1 MKKVKLNDLGR
12 GVHFYLE
19 DKAQAVAVSNETG
32 MAIGITLEGEKTEFV
47 VVRHF
52 PECAQQDAPEGYTLV
67 EAAVDLCNAPFDKG
81 GNNDWRYS
89 SLRTWLNGGYLDLLL
104 ESFPKLKD
112 AAVTFQ
118 RDLTA
123 DDGLKDYGTC
133 VDTVSLLT
141 ADEYRENR
149 DIYMDP
155 PGTWRWLIT
164 PDSTPSGGGSSYAR
178 SVYSDGTLSYSSAY
192 YGSRGVRPVLYLKS
206 DLLVSVEGVD
216 ECKDELTPEQKE
228 TALYEAAVEKFG
240 EDAQMLIAVEE
251 LGELSKALLKWLRYK
266 NFDQGRREELLRAI
280 AEERADVSIMLN
292 QLEVMFGENSEAEA
306 EKLDH
311 LADLVGLPRLDFPR
325 KEDDE

>member
-12 GVHFYLE
+12 GVHFFLENFIE
-19 DKAQAVAVSNETG
+19 DKKV
-32 MAIGITLEGEKTEFV
+32 EFV

-52 PECAQQDAPEGYTLV
+52 PECGEAQSPEGYTLV
-67 EAAVDLCNAPFDKG
+67 EAAEDLCKAAFDNG
-81 GNNDWRYS
+81 WCNDWRTAG
-89 SLRTWLNGGYLDLLL
+89 LRKYLHEDYLPKLL
-104 ESFPKLKD
+104 ESFPELKD
-112 AAVTFQ
+112 AAVTFL

-133 VDTVSLLT
+133 TDTVSLLT
-141 ADEYRENR
+141 ADEYKANR

-164 PDSTPSGGGSSYAR
+164 PDSTPSGGGSSFAR
-178 SVYSDGTLSYSSAY
+178 VVDADGTLRDNSAY
-192 YGSRGVRPVLYLKS
+192 VGGGRVRPALYLKS
-206 DLLVSVEGVD
+206 GLLVSVEGVD
-216 ECKDELTPEQKE
+216 EDKDELTPEQKE

-266 NFDQGRREELLRAI
+266 NFDQGRRDELLKAI
-280 AEERADVSIMLN
+280 AEERADVGIMLN
-292 QLEVMFGENSEAEA
+292 QLEVIFGENSEAEA
-306 EKLDH
+306 EKLDY

-325 KEDDE
+325 KEGGETCECS

>member
-12 GVHFYLE
+12 GVHFFLENFIE
-19 DKAQAVAVSNETG
+19 DKKV
-32 MAIGITLEGEKTEFV
+32 EFV
-47 VVRHF
+47 ILRHDT
-52 PECAQQDAPEGYTLV
+52 EHAEDGAPDGYTLV
-67 EAAVDLCNAPFDKG
+67 EAAEDLCKAPFDAD
-81 GNNDWRYS
+81 GNNDWREA
-89 SLRTWLNGGYLDLLL
+89 SLRKYLNEEYLNELL
-104 ESFPKLKD
+104 ESFPELE
-112 AAVTFQ
+112 AAASPFI

-123 DDGLKDYGTC
+123 DDGLKDYGC
-133 VDTVSLLT
+133 CADTVSLLT
-141 ADEYRENR
+141 ADEYRQNR

-164 PDSTPSGGGSSYAR
+164 PDSTPSGGGSSFAR
-178 SVYSDGTLSYSSAY
+178 YVYSDGTLLSYYAY
-192 YGSRGVRPVLYLKS
+192 RGNGGVRPALYLKS

-216 ECKDELTPEQKE
+216 EDKDELTPEQKE

-266 NFDQGRREELLRAI
+266 NFDHGRREELLKAI
-280 AEERADVSIMLN
+280 AEERADVGIMLN
-292 QLEVMFGENSEAEA
+292 QLEVIFGENSEAEA

-325 KEDDE
+325 KEDGETCECS

>member
-1 MKKVKLNDLGR
+1 MKKVELNDLGR
-12 GVHFYLE
+12 GVHFFLENFIE
-19 DKAQAVAVSNETG
+19 DKKV
-32 MAIGITLEGEKTEFV
+32 EFV
-47 VVRHF
+47 ILRH
-52 PECAQQDAPEGYTLV
+52 DAEAAENGAPDGYTLV

-89 SLRTWLNGGYLDLLL
+89 SLRTWLNGCYLDKLL
-104 ESFPKLKD
+104 EDFPKLKD

-133 VDTVSLLT
+133 VDTVSMLT

-164 PDSTPSGGGSSYAR
+164 PDSTPSGGGSSFAR
-178 SVYSDGTLSYSSAY
+178 SVDSGGTLNNDHAF
-192 YGSRGVRPVLYLKS
+192 YGRGGVRPVLYLKS

-216 ECKDELTPEQKE
+216 EDKDELTPEQKE

-240 EDAQMLIAVEE
+240 EDAQMLIAVEK
-251 LGELSKALLKWLRYK
+251 LGELSKDLLKWLRYK
-266 NFDQGRREELLRAI
+266 NFDQGRREELLKAI
-280 AEERADVSIMLN
+280 SEERADVSIMLN

-325 KEDDE
+325 KEEDKPCLLF

>member
-12 GVHFYLE
+12 GVHFFLENFIE
-19 DKAQAVAVSNETG
+19 DKKV
-32 MAIGITLEGEKTEFV
+32 EFV

-52 PECAQQDAPEGYTLV
+52 PECGEAQSPEGYTLV
-67 EAAVDLCNAPFDKG
+67 EAAEDLCKAAFDNG
-81 GNNDWRYS
+81 GCNDWRTA
-89 SLRTWLNGGYLDLLL
+89 SLRKYLHEDYLPKLL
-104 ESFPKLKD
+104 ESFPELKD
-112 AAVTFQ
+112 AAVTFL

-133 VDTVSLLT
+133 TDTVSLLT
-141 ADEYRENR
+141 ADEYKANR

-164 PDSTPSGGGSSYAR
+164 PDSTPSGGGSSFAR
-178 SVYSDGTLSYSSAY
+178 RVHSDGTLLNDRAFD
-192 YGSRGVRPVLYLKS
+192 GRGGVRPALYLKS
-206 DLLVSVEGVD
+206 GLLVSVEGVD
-216 ECKDELTPEQKE
+216 EDKDELTPEQKE

-240 EDAQMLIAVEE
+240 EEAQILIAVEE

-266 NFDQGRREELLRAI
+266 NFDQGTERELMKAI
-280 AEERADVSIMLN
+280 AEERADVGIMLS
-292 QLEVMFGENSEAEA
+292 QLEVIFGENGEAEA

-325 KEDDE
+325 KEEDKNCLLF

>member
-12 GVHFYLE
+12 GVHFFLENFIE
-19 DKAQAVAVSNETG
+19 DKK
-32 MAIGITLEGEKTEFV
+32 IEFV
-47 VVRHF
+47 ILRHDT
-52 PECAQQDAPEGYTLV
+52 EAAENGAPDGYTLV
-67 EAAVDLCNAPFDKG
+67 EAAEDLFQDAFDKDG
-81 GNNDWRYS
+81 CNDWREA
-89 SLRTWLNGGYLDLLL
+89 SLRKWLNGGYLDKLL
-104 ESFPKLKD
+104 EDFPELKD

-141 ADEYRENR
+141 ADEYRQNR
-149 DIYMDP
+149 DLYMDP
-155 PGTWRWLIT
+155 PSTWRWLIT
-164 PDSTPSGGGSSYAR
+164 PDSTPSGGGSAFARNVNTDGSLVNNYAYR
-178 SVYSDGTLSYSSAY
+178 GDG
-192 YGSRGVRPVLYLKS
+192 GVRPALYLKS
-206 DLLVSVEGVD
+206 GLLVSVEGVD
-216 ECKDELTPEQKE
+216 EDKDELTPEQKE

-266 NFDQGRREELLRAI
+266 NFDQGRREELLKAI

-292 QLEVMFGENSEAEA
+292 QLEVMFGENIEAEA

-325 KEDDE
+325 KEEDKPCLLF

>member
-12 GVHFYLE
+12 GVHFFLENFIE
-19 DKAQAVAVSNETG
+19 DKKV
-32 MAIGITLEGEKTEFV
+32 EFV

-52 PECAQQDAPEGYTLV
+52 PECGEAQSPEGYTLV
-67 EAAVDLCNAPFDKG
+67 EASEDLCKAAFDNG
-81 GNNDWRYS
+81 GCNDWRTA
-89 SLRTWLNGGYLDLLL
+89 SLRKYLHEDYLPKLL
-104 ESFPKLKD
+104 ESFPELKD
-112 AAVTFQ
+112 AAVTFL

-133 VDTVSLLT
+133 TDTVSLLT
-141 ADEYRENR
+141 ADEYKANR

-164 PDSTPSGGGSSYAR
+164 PDSTPSGGGSSFAR
-178 SVYSDGTLSYSSAY
+178 VVYTVGALSISDAY
-192 YGSRGVRPVLYLKS
+192 YVGDRGVRPALYLKS
-206 DLLVSVEGVD
+206 GLLVSVEGVD
-216 ECKDELTPEQKE
+216 EDKDELTPEQKE

-266 NFDQGRREELLRAI
+266 NFDQGRRDELLKAI
-280 AEERADVSIMLN
+280 AEERADVGIMLN
-292 QLEVMFGENSEAEA
+292 QLEVIFGENSEAEA
-306 EKLDH
+306 EKLDY

-325 KEDDE
+325 KEGGETCECS

>member
-12 GVHFYLE
+12 GVHFFLENFIE
-19 DKAQAVAVSNETG
+19 DKKV
-32 MAIGITLEGEKTEFV
+32 EFV

-52 PECAQQDAPEGYTLV
+52 PECGEAQSPEGYTLV
-67 EAAVDLCNAPFDKG
+67 EAAEDLCKAAFDNG
-81 GNNDWRYS
+81 GCNDWRTA
-89 SLRTWLNGGYLDLLL
+89 SLRKYLHEDYLPKLL
-104 ESFPKLKD
+104 ESFPELKD
-112 AAVTFQ
+112 AAVTFL

-133 VDTVSLLT
+133 TDTVSLLT
-141 ADEYRENR
+141 ADEYKANR

-164 PDSTPSGGGSSYAR
+164 PDSTPSGGGSSFAR
-178 SVYSDGTLSYSSAY
+178 DVNTDGTLHYNRVAN
-192 YGSRGVRPVLYLKS
+192 GGHGGVRPALYLKS
-206 DLLVSVEGVD
+206 GLLVSVEGVD
-216 ECKDELTPEQKE
+216 EDKDELTPEQKE

-266 NFDQGRREELLRAI
+266 NFDQGRRDELLKAI
-280 AEERADVSIMLN
+280 AEERADVGIMLN
-292 QLEVMFGENSEAEA
+292 QLEVIFGENSEAEA
-306 EKLDH
+306 EKLDY

-325 KEDDE
+325 KEGGETCECS

>member
-12 GVHFYLE
+12 GVHFFLENFIE
-19 DKAQAVAVSNETG
+19 DKKIEF
-32 MAIGITLEGEKTEFV
+32 MILRHDTEAA
-47 VVRHF
+47 
-52 PECAQQDAPEGYTLV
+52 ENGAPEGYTLV
-67 EAAVDLCNAPFDKG
+67 EAAEDLCQAPFDKG
-81 GNNDWRYS
+81 GCNDWREA
-89 SLRTWLNGGYLDLLL
+89 SLRKWLNGGYLDKLL
-104 ESFPKLKD
+104 EDFPELKD

-141 ADEYRENR
+141 ADEYRQNR
-149 DIYMDP
+149 DLYMDP
-155 PGTWRWLIT
+155 PSTWRWLIT

-178 SVYSDGTLSYSSAY
+178 RVDSDGTLNYYSACD
-192 YGSRGVRPVLYLKS
+192 GIGGVRPALYLKS

-216 ECKDELTPEQKE
+216 EDKDELTPEQKE
-228 TALYEAAVEKFG
+228 AALYEAAVEKFG

-266 NFDQGRREELLRAI
+266 NFDHGRREELLKAI
-280 AEERADVSIMLN
+280 AEERADVGIMLN
-292 QLEVMFGENSEAEA
+292 QLEVIFGENSEAEA

-311 LADLVGLPRLDFPR
+311 LADLVGLPRLDFPG
-325 KEDDE
+325 KEDGETCECS

>member
-12 GVHFYLE
+12 GVHFFLENFIE
-19 DKAQAVAVSNETG
+19 DKKV
-32 MAIGITLEGEKTEFV
+32 EFV

-52 PECAQQDAPEGYTLV
+52 PECGEAQSPEGYTLV
-67 EAAVDLCNAPFDKG
+67 EAAEDLCKAAFDNG
-81 GNNDWRYS
+81 GCNDWRTA
-89 SLRTWLNGGYLDLLL
+89 SLRKYLHEDYLPKLL
-104 ESFPKLKD
+104 ESFPELKD
-112 AAVTFQ
+112 AAVTFL

-133 VDTVSLLT
+133 TDTVSLLT
-141 ADEYRENR
+141 ADEYKANR

-164 PDSTPSGGGSSYAR
+164 PDSTPSGGGSSFAR
-178 SVYSDGTLSYSSAY
+178 DVNADGTLSYNGACN
-192 YGSRGVRPVLYLKS
+192 GDRGVRPALYLKS

-216 ECKDELTPEQKE
+216 EDKDELTPEQKE

-240 EDAQMLIAVEE
+240 THPQMLQAIEE
-251 LGELSKALLKWLRYK
+251 MCELTLALLKSIRHDNFGHGNEAAILK
-266 NFDQGRREELLRAI
+266 NV
-280 AEERADVSIMLN
+280 AEERADVGIMLN
-292 QLEVMFGENSEAEA
+292 QLEVIFGENSEAEA

-325 KEDDE
+325 KEDNE

>member
-12 GVHFYLE
+12 GVHFFLENFIE
-19 DKAQAVAVSNETG
+19 DKKV
-32 MAIGITLEGEKTEFV
+32 EFMIL
-47 VVRHF
+47 RHF
-52 PECAQQDAPEGYTLV
+52 PECAQQDATEGYTLV
-67 EAAVDLCNAPFDKG
+67 EAAEDLCKAAFDNG
-81 GNNDWRYS
+81 GCNDWRVS
-89 SLRTWLNGGYLDLLL
+89 SLRKYLHEDYLPELL
-104 ESFPKLKD
+104 ESFPELKYG
-112 AAVTFQ
+112 AVTFL

-141 ADEYRENR
+141 AEEYKANR

-164 PDSTPSGGGSSYAR
+164 PDSTPSGGGAAFAR
-178 SVYSDGTLSYSSAY
+178 YVYSDGALSSSYACN
-192 YGSRGVRPVLYLKS
+192 GNRGVRPVLYLKS
-206 DLLVSVEGVD
+206 DLLVSVDGVD
-216 ECKDELTPEQKE
+216 EDKDELTPEQKE

-266 NFDQGRREELLRAI
+266 NFDQGRRDELLKAI
-280 AEERADVSIMLN
+280 AEERADVGIMLN
-292 QLEVMFGENSEAEA
+292 QLEVIFGENSEAEA
-306 EKLDH
+306 KKLDH

-325 KEDDE
+325 KEDNE

>member
-12 GVHFYLE
+12 GVHFFLENFIE
-19 DKAQAVAVSNETG
+19 DKKVEFVAV
-32 MAIGITLEGEKTEFV
+32 
-47 VVRHF
+47 RHY
-52 PECAQQDAPEGYTLV
+52 PECREARSPEGYTLV
-67 EAAVDLCNAPFDKG
+67 EAAEDLCQGPFDKG
-81 GNNDWRYS
+81 GCNDWREAS
-89 SLRTWLNGGYLDLLL
+89 MRKWLNGGYLDKLL
-104 ESFPKLKD
+104 EDFPELKD
-112 AAVTFQ
+112 AAVTFL
-118 RDLTA
+118 RDLTS

-133 VDTVSLLT
+133 VDTVSMLT

-164 PDSTPSGGGSSYAR
+164 PDSTPSGGGSAFAR
-178 SVYSDGTLSYSSAY
+178 YVSSDGTLNFSSACH
-192 YGSRGVRPVLYLKS
+192 GDRGVRPVLYLKS
-206 DLLVSVEGVD
+206 GLLVSVEGVD
-216 ECKDELTPEQKE
+216 EDKDELTPEQKD

-266 NFDQGRREELLRAI
+266 NFDQGRREELLKAI